1 MKKYIIG
8 LFSAI
13 CLMGAGCTE
22 FEDYAPVNMG
32 EGPAVTLS
40 VEKTNVDAF
49 NLTVTPA
56 EGTVYYAY
64 IVTNQAQTIDAETL
78 LQAGYEGA
86 ELLKAAETPSLSKA
100 YNNQTIGTTYYVY
113 AVASDANGLCGAVAS
128 ATVDLPDTEA
138 PYLVSVPDGNLY
150 KATNNGRSVTLTYNE
165 TVTRGEGAITYN
177 VTKGDLTSYANG
189 TIETVVING
198 ESVTITLPE
207 SVAFDPNEAKSYVF
221 LDFAAGAFVDGAGNQ
236 SAALKGGVDQETQLV
251 GAPYWEYVPGGSTG
265 DSEFTGTFGF
275 LFYMYDFESQAPGTT
290 PYGFDTEFSLKYEN
304 NPDTVLIDNFYFKDG
319 SFTQGANMLEAV
331 VTEEGFKIADML
343 VMGVMP
349 IQLTSGN
356 INGLIC
362 FAGLPETE
370 TETFEWVNFVASEAD
385 GSTVYAEDRWSGLY
399 VFNYDLISTPDA
411 EGFNLG
417 WLDLWNAAVFFK
429 GSVQAQASVAP
440 SLANRTAPMVKKLNV
455 QYDWSQLRP
464 LTGAEKMK
472 AQAAVKHMQAKRF

>member
-22 FEDYAPVNMG
+22 FEDFEPVAMG
-32 EGPAVTLS
+32 DGPSVTVAL
-40 VEKTNVDAF
+40 EKTAIDAF
-49 NLTVTPA
+49 NLTVTPG
-56 EGTVYYAY
+56 EGAVYYAY
-64 IVTNQAQTIDAETL
+64 VVTTEAMSLDADNL
-78 LQAGYEGA
+78 LQAKYEGA

-165 TVTRGEGAITYN
+165 TVTRGEGTITYN

-207 SVAFDPNEAKSYVF
+207 SVAFDANEAKSYVF

-275 LFYMYDFESQAPGTT
+275 LFYQYDFDTKQPGQT
-290 PYGFDTEFSLKYEN
+290 PYGFDTEFELKYED
-304 NPDTVLIDNFYFKDG
+304 NPDTIVIKNFYFEASAFIAG
-319 SFTQGANMLEAV
+319 GNTLEAV
-331 VTEEGFKIADML
+331 VEGNDFKIADML
-343 VMGVMP
+343 PMGIVPMNGG
-349 IQLTSGN
+349 IQ
-356 INGLIC
+356 GLLC
-362 FAGLPETE
+362 FAGLPESE
-370 TETFEWVNFVASEAD
+370 SDVFEWVNFKETVAS
-385 GSTVYAEDRWSGLY
+385 GSTGYVADRWCGLY
-399 VFNYDLISTPDA
+399 VFDYAYIDDPTNENFS
-411 EGFNLG
+411 LG
-417 WLDLWNAAVFFK
+417 WIDLWNLAVFMK
-429 GSVQAQASVAP
+429 GSIQSSP
-440 SLANRTAPMVKKLNV
+440 STGMNATAPVLKKLNARQV
-455 QYDWSQLRP
+455 DWSQLRP

>member
-150 KATNNGRSVTLTYNE
+150 TATNSGRSVTLTYNE
-165 TVTRGEGAITYN
+165 VVTRGEGTITYN
-177 VTKGDLTSYANG
+177 VTKGDLTSYASG
-189 TIETVVING
+189 AIETVVING

-207 SVAFDPNEAKSYVF
+207 SVAFDANEAKSYVF

-275 LFYMYDFESQAPGTT
+275 MFYQYDFQTQQPGTD
-290 PYGFDTEFSLKYEN
+290 PYGFDTEFELKHED
-304 NPDTVLIDNFYFKDG
+304 NPDTIVIKNFYFQSSAFIAG
-319 SFTQGANMLEAV
+319 GNTLEAV
-331 VTEEGFKIADML
+331 VEGNDFKIADML
-343 VMGVMP
+343 PMGIVPMDGG
-349 IQLTSGN
+349 IQ
-356 INGLIC
+356 GLLC
-362 FAGLPETE
+362 FAGLPESE
-370 TETFEWVNFVASEAD
+370 SDVFEWVNFKETVAS
-385 GSTVYAEDRWSGLY
+385 GSTGYVADRWCGLY
-399 VFNYDLISTPDA
+399 VFDYAYIDDPTNENFS
-411 EGFNLG
+411 LG
-417 WLDLWNAAVFFK
+417 WLDLWNLAVFMK
-429 GSVQAQASVAP
+429 GSIQSSP
-440 SLANRTAPMVKKLNV
+440 STGMNATAPVLKKLNAR
-455 QYDWSQLRP
+455 QIDWSLFRP
-464 LTGAEKMK
+464 LNGSEKAK
-472 AQAAVKHMQAKRF
+472 AQKVVKSIKAKRF

>member
-32 EGPAVTLS
+32 EGPAVTVTL
-40 VEKTNVDAF
+40 EKTNVDAF

-128 ATVDLPDTEA
+128 ATIDLPDTEA
-138 PYLVSVPDGNLY
+138 PYLVSVPDGYLY
-150 KATNNGRSVTLTYNE
+150 TASNHGRSITLTYNE

-177 VTKGDLTSYANG
+177 VTKGDLTSYASG
-189 TIETVVING
+189 AIETVVING
-198 ESVTITLPE
+198 ESVTVTLPE
-207 SVAFDPNEAKSYVF
+207 SVVFDTNEAKSYVF
-221 LDFAAGAFVDGAGNQ
+221 LDFAAGAFVDGAGNP

-251 GAPYWEYVPGGSTG
+251 AAPYWEYVSGATV

-275 LFYMYDFESQAPGTT
+275 MFYQYDFDTQQPGQT
-290 PYGFDTEFSLKYEN
+290 PYGFDTEFELKYED
-304 NPDTVLIDNFYFKDG
+304 NPDTILIKNFYFQSSAFIAG
-319 SFTQGANMLEAV
+319 GNTLEAV
-331 VTEEGFKIADML
+331 VEGNDFKIADML
-343 VMGVMP
+343 PMGIVPMDGG
-349 IQLTSGN
+349 IQ
-356 INGLIC
+356 GLLC
-362 FAGLPETE
+362 FAGLPESE
-370 TETFEWVNFVASEAD
+370 SDVFEWVNFKETVAS
-385 GSTVYAEDRWSGLY
+385 GSTGYVADRWCGLY
-399 VFNYDLISTPDA
+399 VFDYAYIDDPTNENFS
-411 EGFNLG
+411 LG
-417 WLDLWNAAVFFK
+417 WLDLWNLAVFMK
-429 GSVQAQASVAP
+429 GSIQSSP
-440 SLANRTAPMVKKLNV
+440 STGMNATAPVLKKLNAR
-455 QYDWSQLRP
+455 QIDWSLFRP
-464 LTGAEKMK
+464 LNGSEKAK
-472 AQAAVKHMQAKRF
+472 AQKVVKSIKAKRF

>member
-128 ATVDLPDTEA
+128 ATIDLPDTEA
-138 PYLVSVPDGNLY
+138 PYLVSVPDGYLY
-150 KATNNGRSVTLTYNE
+150 TASNHGRSITLTYNE

-177 VTKGDLTSYANG
+177 VTKGDLTSYASG
-189 TIETVVING
+189 AIETVVING
-198 ESVTITLPE
+198 ESVTVTLPE
-207 SVAFDPNEAKSYVF
+207 SVVFDTNEAKSYVF
-221 LDFAAGAFVDGAGNQ
+221 LDFAAGAFVDGAGNP

-251 GAPYWEYVPGGSTG
+251 AAPYWEYVSGATV

-275 LFYMYDFESQAPGTT
+275 MFYQYDFDTRQPGQT
-290 PYGFDTEFSLKYEN
+290 PYGFDTEFELKYED
-304 NPDTVLIDNFYFKDG
+304 NPDTILIKNFYFQSSAFIAG
-319 SFTQGANMLEAV
+319 GNTLEAV
-331 VTEEGFKIADML
+331 VEGNDFKIADML
-343 VMGVMP
+343 PMGIVPMDGG
-349 IQLTSGN
+349 IQ
-356 INGLIC
+356 GLLC
-362 FAGLPETE
+362 FAGLPESE
-370 TETFEWVNFVASEAD
+370 SDVFEWVNFKENVAS
-385 GSTVYAEDRWSGLY
+385 GSTGYVADRWCGLY
-399 VFNYDLISTPDA
+399 VFDYAYIDDPTNENFS
-411 EGFNLG
+411 LG
-417 WLDLWNAAVFFK
+417 WLDLWNLAVFMK
-429 GSVQAQASVAP
+429 GSIQSSP
-440 SLANRTAPMVKKLNV
+440 STGMNATAPVLKKLNAR
-455 QYDWSQLRP
+455 QIDWSLFRP
-464 LTGAEKMK
+464 LNGSEKAK
-472 AQAAVKHMQAKRF
+472 AQKVVKSIKAKRF

>member
-22 FEDYAPVNMG
+22 FEDYEPVAMG
-32 EGPAVTLS
+32 DGPSVTVAL
-40 VEKTNVDAF
+40 EKTAIDAF

-56 EGTVYYAY
+56 EGAVYYAY

-78 LQAGYEGA
+78 LEKKYEGA
-86 ELLKAAETPSLSKA
+86 ELLKAADTPAVTKSFT
-100 YNNQTIGTTYYVY
+100 NQAIGKTYYVY
-113 AVASDANGLCGAVAS
+113 AVASNKDGLCGAVAS
-128 ATVDLPDTEA
+128 ATIDLPDTEA

-177 VTKGDLTSYANG
+177 VTKGDLTSYASG

-207 SVAFDPNEAKSYVF
+207 SVAFDANEAKSYVF

-275 LFYMYDFESQAPGTT
+275 LFYQYDFDTKQPGQT
-290 PYGFDTEFSLKYEN
+290 PYGFDTEFELKHED
-304 NPDTVLIDNFYFKDG
+304 NPDTIVIKNFYFEA
-319 SFTQGANMLEAV
+319 SAFTAGENSLEAV
-331 VTEEGFKIADML
+331 VEGNDFKIADML
-343 VMGVMP
+343 PMGIVPMNGG
-349 IQLTSGN
+349 IQ
-356 INGLIC
+356 GLLC
-362 FAGLPETE
+362 FAGLPESE
-370 TETFEWVNFVASEAD
+370 SDVFEWVNFKETVAS
-385 GSTVYAEDRWSGLY
+385 GSTGYVADRWCGLY
-399 VFNYDLISTPDA
+399 VFDYAYIDDPTNENFS
-411 EGFNLG
+411 LG
-417 WLDLWNAAVFFK
+417 WIDLWNLAVFMK
-429 GSVQAQASVAP
+429 GSIQSSP
-440 SLANRTAPMVKKLNV
+440 STGMNATAPVLKKLNARQV
-455 QYDWSQLRP
+455 DWSQLRP

>member
-78 LQAGYEGA
+78 LEAGYEGA

-128 ATVDLPDTEA
+128 ATIDLPDTEA
-138 PYLVSVPDGNLY
+138 PYLVSVPDGYLY
-150 KATNNGRSVTLTYNE
+150 TASNHGRSITLTYNE

-177 VTKGDLTSYANG
+177 VTKGDLTSYASG
-189 TIETVVING
+189 AIETVVING
-198 ESVTITLPE
+198 ESVTVTLPE
-207 SVAFDPNEAKSYVF
+207 SVVFDTNEAKSYVF
-221 LDFAAGAFVDGAGNQ
+221 LDFAAGAFVDGAGNP

-251 GAPYWEYVPGGSTG
+251 AAPYWEYVSGATV

-275 LFYMYDFESQAPGTT
+275 MFYQYDFDTRQPGQT
-290 PYGFDTEFSLKYEN
+290 PYGFDTEFELKYED
-304 NPDTVLIDNFYFKDG
+304 NPDTILIKNFYFQSSAFIAG
-319 SFTQGANMLEAV
+319 GNTLEAV
-331 VTEEGFKIADML
+331 VEGNDFKIADML
-343 VMGVMP
+343 PMGIVPMDGG
-349 IQLTSGN
+349 IQ
-356 INGLIC
+356 GLLC
-362 FAGLPETE
+362 FAGLPESE
-370 TETFEWVNFVASEAD
+370 SDVFEWVNFKETVAS
-385 GSTVYAEDRWSGLY
+385 GSTGYVADRWCGLY
-399 VFNYDLISTPDA
+399 VFDYAYIDDPTNENFS
-411 EGFNLG
+411 LG
-417 WLDLWNAAVFFK
+417 WLDLWNLAVFMK
-429 GSVQAQASVAP
+429 GSIQSSP
-440 SLANRTAPMVKKLNV
+440 STGMNATAPVLKKLNAR
-455 QYDWSQLRP
+455 QIDWSLFRP
-464 LTGAEKMK
+464 LNGSEKAK
-472 AQAAVKHMQAKRF
+472 AQKVVKSIKAKRF

>member
-22 FEDYAPVNMG
+22 FEDYEPVAMG
-32 EGPAVTLS
+32 DGPSVTVAL
-40 VEKTNVDAF
+40 EKTAIDAF

-56 EGTVYYAY
+56 EGAVYYAY

-78 LQAGYEGA
+78 LEKKYEGA
-86 ELLKAAETPSLSKA
+86 ELLKAADTPAVTKSFT
-100 YNNQTIGTTYYVY
+100 NQAIGKTYYVY
-113 AVASDANGLCGAVAS
+113 AVASNKDGLCGAVAS
-128 ATVDLPDTEA
+128 ATIDLPDTEA

-177 VTKGDLTSYANG
+177 VTKGDLTSYASG

-207 SVAFDPNEAKSYVF
+207 SVAFDANEAKSYVF

-275 LFYMYDFESQAPGTT
+275 LFYQYDFVTKQPGQT
-290 PYGFDTEFSLKYEN
+290 PYGFDTEFELKHED
-304 NPDTVLIDNFYFKDG
+304 NPDTIVIKNFYFEA
-319 SFTQGANMLEAV
+319 SAFTAGENSLEAV
-331 VTEEGFKIADML
+331 VEGNDFKIADML
-343 VMGVMP
+343 PMGIVPMNGG
-349 IQLTSGN
+349 IQ
-356 INGLIC
+356 GLLC
-362 FAGLPETE
+362 FAGLPESE
-370 TETFEWVNFVASEAD
+370 SDVFEWVNFKETVAS
-385 GSTVYAEDRWSGLY
+385 GSTGYVADRWCGLY
-399 VFNYDLISTPDA
+399 VFDYAYIDDPTNENFS
-411 EGFNLG
+411 LG
-417 WLDLWNAAVFFK
+417 WIDLWNLAVFMK
-429 GSVQAQASVAP
+429 GSIQSSP
-440 SLANRTAPMVKKLNV
+440 STGMNATAPVLKKLNARQV
-455 QYDWSQLRP
+455 DWSQLRP

>member
-128 ATVDLPDTEA
+128 ATIDLPDTEA
-138 PYLVSVPDGNLY
+138 PYLVSVPDGYLY
-150 KATNNGRSVTLTYNE
+150 TASNHGRSITLTYNE

-177 VTKGDLTSYANG
+177 VTKGDLTSYASG
-189 TIETVVING
+189 AIETVVING
-198 ESVTITLPE
+198 ESVTVTLPE
-207 SVAFDPNEAKSYVF
+207 SVVFDTNEAKSYVF
-221 LDFAAGAFVDGAGNQ
+221 LDFAAGAFVDGAGNP

-251 GAPYWEYVPGGSTG
+251 AAPYWEYVSGATV

-275 LFYMYDFESQAPGTT
+275 MFYQYDFDTRQPGQT
-290 PYGFDTEFSLKYEN
+290 PYGFDTEFELKHED
-304 NPDTVLIDNFYFKDG
+304 NPDTILIKNFYFQSSAFIAG
-319 SFTQGANMLEAV
+319 GNTLEAV
-331 VTEEGFKIADML
+331 VEGNDFKIADML
-343 VMGVMP
+343 PMGIVPMDGG
-349 IQLTSGN
+349 IQ
-356 INGLIC
+356 GLLC
-362 FAGLPETE
+362 FAGLPESE
-370 TETFEWVNFVASEAD
+370 SDVFEWVNFKENVAS
-385 GSTVYAEDRWSGLY
+385 GSTGYVADRWCGLY
-399 VFNYDLISTPDA
+399 VFDYAYIDDPTNENFS
-411 EGFNLG
+411 LG
-417 WLDLWNAAVFFK
+417 WLDLWNLAVFMK
-429 GSVQAQASVAP
+429 GSIQSSP
-440 SLANRTAPMVKKLNV
+440 STGMNATAPVLKKLNAR
-455 QYDWSQLRP
+455 QIDWSLFRP
-464 LTGAEKMK
+464 LNGSEKAK
-472 AQAAVKHMQAKRF
+472 AQKVVKSIKAKRF

>member
-22 FEDYAPVNMG
+22 FEDYEPVAMG
-32 EGPAVTLS
+32 DGPSVTVAL
-40 VEKTNVDAF
+40 EKTAIDAF
-49 NLTVTPA
+49 NLTVTPG
-56 EGTVYYAY
+56 EGAVYYAY
-64 IVTNQAQTIDAETL
+64 VVTTEAMSLDADNL
-78 LQAGYEGA
+78 LQAKYEGA
-86 ELLKAAETPSLSKA
+86 ELLKVAETASVAKSFT
-100 YNNQTIGTTYYVY
+100 NQKIGTTYYVY
-113 AVASDANGLCGAVAS
+113 AVASNDKGLCGAIAS
-128 ATVDLPDTEA
+128 ATLELPDEEA
-138 PYLVSVPDGNLY
+138 PHLVSVPDGNLY

-177 VTKGDLTSYANG
+177 VTKGDLTSYASG
-189 TIETVVING
+189 AIESVVING
-198 ESVTITLPE
+198 ESVIITLPE
-207 SVAFDPNEAKSYVF
+207 TVAFDENEAKSYVF

-275 LFYMYDFESQAPGTT
+275 LFYMYDFEAQAPGTT

>member
-56 EGTVYYAY
+56 EGAVYYAY

-78 LQAGYEGA
+78 LEKKYEGA
-86 ELLKAAETPSLSKA
+86 ELLKAADTPAVTKSFT
-100 YNNQTIGTTYYVY
+100 NQAIGKTYYVY
-113 AVASDANGLCGAVAS
+113 AVASNKDGLCGAVAS

-177 VTKGDLTSYANG
+177 VTKGDLTSYASG

-207 SVAFDPNEAKSYVF
+207 SVAFDANEAKSYVF

-275 LFYMYDFESQAPGTT
+275 MFYQYDFDTKQPGQT
-290 PYGFDTEFSLKYEN
+290 PYGFDTEFELKYED
-304 NPDTVLIDNFYFKDG
+304 NPDTILIKNFYLQSSAFIAG
-319 SFTQGANMLEAV
+319 GNTLEAV
-331 VTEEGFKIADML
+331 VEGNDFKIADML
-343 VMGVMP
+343 PMGIVPMNGG
-349 IQLTSGN
+349 IQ
-356 INGLIC
+356 GLLC
-362 FAGLPETE
+362 FAGLPESE
-370 TETFEWVNFVASEAD
+370 SDVFEWVNFKETVAS
-385 GSTVYAEDRWSGLY
+385 GSTGYVADRWCGLY
-399 VFNYDLISTPDA
+399 VFDYAYIDDPTNENFS
-411 EGFNLG
+411 LG
-417 WLDLWNAAVFFK
+417 WIDLWNLAVFMK
-429 GSVQAQASVAP
+429 GSIQSSP
-440 SLANRTAPMVKKLNV
+440 STGMNATAPVLKKLNARQV
-455 QYDWSQLRP
+455 DWSQLRP

>member
-138 PYLVSVPDGNLY
+138 PYLVSVPDGYLY
-150 KATNNGRSVTLTYNE
+150 TASNHGRSITLTYNE

-177 VTKGDLTSYANG
+177 VTKGDLTSYASG
-189 TIETVVING
+189 AIETVVING

-207 SVAFDPNEAKSYVF
+207 SVAFDANEAKSYVF

-236 SAALKGGVDQETQLV
+236 SAALKGGVDQETQIV
-251 GAPYWEYVPGGSTG
+251 SAPYWEYVPGGSTG

-275 LFYMYDFESQAPGTT
+275 MFYQYDFQTQQPGTD
-290 PYGFDTEFSLKYEN
+290 PYGFDTEFELKHED
-304 NPDTVLIDNFYFKDG
+304 NPDTIVIKNFYFEA
-319 SFTQGANMLEAV
+319 SAFTAGENSLEAV
-331 VTEEGFKIADML
+331 VEGNNFKIADML
-343 VMGVMP
+343 PMGVIPMRD
-349 IQLTSGN
+349 QSGASFN
-356 INGLIC
+356 CLVC
-362 FAGLPETE
+362 FAGVPESE
-370 TETFEWVNFVASEAD
+370 NEQFEWVNFNATDAQGVTGYVA
-385 GSTVYAEDRWSGLY
+385 DRWCGLY
-399 VFNYDLISTPDA
+399 LFNFDLIQNPDA

-417 WLDLWNAAVFFK
+417 WYDVWNLAVFMK
-429 GSVQAQASVAP
+429 GSVQASP
-440 SLANRTAPMVKKLNV
+440 SAGINATAPVVKKLGV
-455 QYDWSQLRP
+455 RQVDWSLFRP
-464 LTGAEKMK
+464 LTGSEKAK
-472 AQAAVKHMQAKRF
+472 AQRAVKGIKAKRF

>member
-32 EGPAVTLS
+32 EGPAVTVTL
-40 VEKTNVDAF
+40 EKTAIDAF
-49 NLTVTPA
+49 NLTVTPG
-56 EGTVYYAY
+56 EGAVYYAY
-64 IVTNQAQTIDAETL
+64 VVTTEAMSLDADNL
-78 LQAGYEGA
+78 LQAKYEGA
-86 ELLKAAETPSLSKA
+86 ELLKVAETASVAKSFT
-100 YNNQTIGTTYYVY
+100 NQKIGTTYYVY
-113 AVASDANGLCGAVAS
+113 AVASNDKGLCGAIAS
-128 ATVDLPDTEA
+128 ATLELPDEEA
-138 PYLVSVPDGNLY
+138 PHLVSVPDGNLY

-207 SVAFDPNEAKSYVF
+207 SVAFDANEAKSYVF

-275 LFYMYDFESQAPGTT
+275 LFYQYDFDTKQPGQT
-290 PYGFDTEFSLKYEN
+290 PYGFDTEFELKYED
-304 NPDTVLIDNFYFKDG
+304 NPDTIVIKNFYFEASAFIAG
-319 SFTQGANMLEAV
+319 GNTLEAV
-331 VTEEGFKIADML
+331 VEGNDFKIADML
-343 VMGVMP
+343 PMGIVPMNGG
-349 IQLTSGN
+349 IQ
-356 INGLIC
+356 GLLC
-362 FAGLPETE
+362 FAGLPESE
-370 TETFEWVNFVASEAD
+370 SDVFEWVNFKETVAS
-385 GSTVYAEDRWSGLY
+385 GSTGYVADRWCGLY
-399 VFNYDLISTPDA
+399 VFDYAYIDDPTNENFS
-411 EGFNLG
+411 LG
-417 WLDLWNAAVFFK
+417 WIDLWNLAVFMK
-429 GSVQAQASVAP
+429 GSIQSSP
-440 SLANRTAPMVKKLNV
+440 STGMNATAPVLKKLNARQV
-455 QYDWSQLRP
+455 DWSQLRP